1 MRQRSIRVTDA
12 NCTAHLG
19 VIIALFKTC
28 DSYTR
33 KKLFKMPLLKAK
45 DIAII
50 GAGPCGL
57 AAAK

>member
-1 MRQRSIRVTDA
+1 MIRVTDA
-12 NCTAHLG
+12 NGIANLG
-19 VIIALFKTC
+19 VVIAPINTC
-28 DSYTR
+28 DSHNYGE
-33 KKLFKMPLLKAK
+33 LFKMPLLKAK